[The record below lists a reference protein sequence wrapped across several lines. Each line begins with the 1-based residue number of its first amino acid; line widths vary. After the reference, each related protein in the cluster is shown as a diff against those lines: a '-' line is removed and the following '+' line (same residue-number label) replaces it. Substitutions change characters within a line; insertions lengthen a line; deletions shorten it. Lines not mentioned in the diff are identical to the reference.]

1 MCVCVYVYTYVH
13 FSLITT
19 TLTAVCGCWPID
31 MPSLCTLQSQYSAHT
46 PANSDEELSLD
57 SVWLTVSAVEHVSFP
72 LGCGPA
78 LGEPG

>member
-1 MCVCVYVYTYVH
+1 MCVCVYTYIH

-19 TLTAVCGCWPID
+19 TSTAACGYWPVD
-31 MPSLCTLQSQYSAHT
+31 MLSLCTLQSQYSAQT
-46 PANSDEELSLD
+46 PANSNEELSLD
-57 SVWLTVSAVEHVSFP
+57 SVWLAVSAVEHVSFP